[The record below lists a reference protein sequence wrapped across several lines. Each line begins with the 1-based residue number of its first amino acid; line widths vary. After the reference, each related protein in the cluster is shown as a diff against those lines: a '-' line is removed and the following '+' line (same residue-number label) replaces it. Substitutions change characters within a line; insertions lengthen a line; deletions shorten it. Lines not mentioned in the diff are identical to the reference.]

1 MDDLHL
7 EADRIFGPCNDPT
20 CPGSNSAA
28 GRDTRLDLDW
38 TGRANLRLVTDGED
52 RAAGAAGDE

>member
-1 MDDLHL
+1 MHL